1 MAANVIVEVPVGRT
15 EKIGIPSDR
24 LQDAVICLLDLLLE
38 RVRICLDQIGM
49 VFRMASDL
57 TAQPHGTLHHSTGF
71 VVDVLSHHKKA
82 GVCLISFQRVQ
93 NAVGILPR
101 TVVKGQCHHRL

>member
-49 VFRMASDL
+49 VFRMAADL
-57 TAQPHGTLHHSTGF
+57 TAQPHGF
-71 VVDVLSHHKKA
+71 VVDILSHHEKA
-82 GVCLISFQRVQ
+82 GVCLIGFQRVQ